1 MKKLF
6 ILSLSA
12 LTGSFISRAQ
22 APFFLDP
29 NFGNGGVEVVRNNEW
44 TPQFGPYVTY
54 KVRNMI
60 VGADDKIWLSGNVAA
75 IYSVEGVSTDH
86 ALTRLLPNGKPDP
99 SFNGT
104 GHLNFGATN
113 QPDVKWMDN
122 MVLLPDNKLLYAGNS
137 TQNNASRTIIYKVN
151 NNGTLDNTFG
161 TGGVVRHSGP
171 LPFNDLKTLEV
182 QSTGKIIALTASFNN
197 TTSTGVILRL
207 NSNGSIDNTFG
218 TSGFVQPTIGFPD
231 NKIGFG
237 MIKILPDN
245 SFLVVGTHTA
255 DAASG
260 APPYSAHQDF
270 IAKFSADGVLQTN
283 FGTNG
288 KTILPKGS
296 NDRLSFLNKYIDV
309 DINGNIYVNCSV
321 QDLTPTPG
329 ITAFP
334 VEVTVYKLNANGAL
348 VNSYG
353 QNGRLGIPGTYAGSF
368 HFYDAQVQNGDQ
380 LLVASMTDTG
390 MNANYLV
397 KRINA
402 DGSDDLTFT
411 GSSAIITGTRNALDH
426 FHFLG
431 LQSDNKIIVGGWGRK
446 QKTTGS
452 DTLHPVIMRI
462 VDHETT
468 VDTSTAVVNIKD
480 QQQIKVF
487 PNPVGN
493 RLYIAGMNTNA
504 RIRIFDISGKAILN
518 TILSATKPEPV
529 DCSPLVPGLYWLQL
543 QEERSAII
551 YTQKL
556 IKQ

>member
-1 MKKLF
+1 MKQFF

-12 LTGSFISRAQ
+12 LISSVVSQAQ
-22 APFFLDP
+22 APYFLDP
-29 NFGNGGVEVVRNNEW
+29 NFGSGGVEVVRNNEW

-137 TQNNASRTIIYKVN
+137 TQSNTSRTVIYKVN

-161 TGGVVRHSGP
+161 AGGVVRHSGP
-171 LPFNDLKTLEV
+171 LPFNDLKTLDV

-207 NSNGSIDNTFG
+207 NSNGSINTFG
-218 TSGFVQPTIGFPD
+218 TSGIMQPAIGFPD
-231 NKIGFG
+231 TKIDFG

-245 SFLVVGTHTA
+245 SFLVVGTHVA

-270 IAKFSADGVLQTN
+270 IAKFSADGVLQTS

-296 NDRLSFLNKYIDV
+296 NDRLSFFNKYIDV

-321 QDLTPTPG
+321 QDLAPISGT
-329 ITAFP
+329 FP

-348 VNSYG
+348 VSSYG

-397 KRINA
+397 KRLNA

-411 GSSAIITGTRNALDH
+411 GNSAIITGTRNALDH

-431 LQSDNKIIVGGWGRK
+431 LQSDNKIIVGGWRSK
-446 QKTTGS
+446 KKTTGS

-462 VDHETT
+462 VDHETGT
-468 VDTSTAVVNIKD
+468 VDTGTSVVSIKD

-487 PNPVGN
+487 PNPMGN
-493 RLYIAGMNTNA
+493 HLYIRGLKSNTQVM
-504 RIRIFDISGKAILN
+504 IFDISGKAILH
-518 TILSATKPEPV
+518 TTVSATVPEPV
-529 DCSPLVPGLYWLQL
+529 DCSQLAAGIYWLQL
-543 QEERSAII
+543 KEERSAII